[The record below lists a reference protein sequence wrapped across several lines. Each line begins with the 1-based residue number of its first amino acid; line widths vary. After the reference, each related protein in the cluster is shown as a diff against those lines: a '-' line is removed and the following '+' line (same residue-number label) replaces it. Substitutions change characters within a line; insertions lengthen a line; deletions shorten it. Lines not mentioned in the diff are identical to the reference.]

1 VTVGGGGSGGGA
13 SPPGP
18 SNNGGQGNTSSLGA
32 FISTTGGGSGG
43 HECNRRIP
51 RTNITL
57 QEAQHWLASGEVRQD
72 GINRR

>member
-1 VTVGGGGSGGGA
+1 VLPCEKFRWRQHRA
-13 SPPGP
+13 LKPC
-18 SNNGGQGNTSSLGA
+18 
-32 FISTTGGGSGG
+32 TGGGSGR
-43 HECNRRIP
+43 HECNRRLP